1 MHITKISIAGF
12 RGIESVIEVAAPLSL
27 IVGPNNAGKSS
38 VIDAVRTVLQPFA
51 EGLGNRWI
59 SPSDFTRV
67 PDGKDHREIEISIE
81 FAGVAAHQR
90 GRLISILAPSVAED
104 AARLSLHSRLAVDG
118 RPVTRW
124 HGGDLNDNE
133 VESIAKEALRFIY
146 LPALRDATADLRPGQ
161 NNRLSNLVSAYAPPK
176 HEDRDSLV
184 AIMAAANLELA
195 KIPAI
200 LSSARAIQTRLT
212 GVTGRGPYAHQSSLQ
227 FSDPRYERI
236 VSSLQALA
244 GGMDPA
250 TLAENGLGYN
260 NLVYVSVL
268 LAVLETENDLAL
280 NVLLVEEPE
289 SHLHP
294 QLQTLLLQY
303 LEQLSDT
310 STQVIA
316 TTHSPQFA
324 SSAKVE
330 RITVLRP
337 PGTNTPTTAHLLA
350 RAPLNARAFS
360 HLRRFLDVTKS
371 MMLFSEAV
379 ILVEGVAELLLLPA
393 LAARE
398 GYSLAEQ
405 GVTVVSVDGLAF
417 DAFISIFESGGVPIR
432 CAVVSD
438 SDSRAV
444 ESSDDDG
451 DDLVWQQSHT
461 AAALAARASDSI
473 TIHLAQRT
481 FEWDLA
487 RANFD
492 RPDALILALKRVKP
506 IVGARI
512 DTTTFASAD
521 MFADALLKAVKN
533 VKGRFAQELA
543 DVLDTRPDLVVVVP
557 AYLRDALTSVVGVAP
572 PPIDA
577 SGSRF
582 GTDETNTNG

>member
-12 RGIESVIEVAAPLSL
+12 RGIDANVEVASPLSL

-51 EGLGNRWI
+51 DGLGNRWI
-59 SPSDFTRV
+59 APSDFTRV
-67 PDGKDHREIEISIE
+67 PEGTDHRDIEISID
-81 FAGVAAHQR
+81 FGGVQPQHR
-90 GRLISILAPSVAED
+90 GRLISILAPSIAEG
-104 AARLSLHSRLAVDG
+104 AARLSLHSRLGANG
-118 RPVTRW
+118 RPITRW

-161 NNRLSNLVSAYAPPK
+161 NNRLANLVSTYAPPK
-176 HEDRDSLV
+176 HQDRDALV
-184 AIMAAANLELA
+184 AIMAAANIELA
-195 KIPAI
+195 QIPAI

-212 GVTGRGPYAHQSSLQ
+212 GVTGRGPYAHSSSLQ
-227 FSDPRYERI
+227 FSDPRFERI

-244 GGMDPA
+244 GGTDPS

-294 QLQTLLLQY
+294 QLQALLLQY

-337 PGTNTPTTAHLLA
+337 KSLHSPTTANLLA
-350 RAPLNARAFS
+350 NAPLSPRSFS

-398 GYSLAEQ
+398 GISLAEQ
-405 GVTVVSVDGLAF
+405 GATVVSVDGLAF
-417 DAFISIFESGGVPIR
+417 DAFISVFESGGVPIR
-432 CAVVSD
+432 CAVISD
-438 SDSRAV
+438 SDSTLV
-444 ESSDDDG
+444 EAPEEEDEDF
-451 DDLVWQQSHT
+451 VWQQSDT
-461 AAALAARASDSI
+461 AAALRARASDNIS
-473 TIHLAQRT
+473 IHLAAQT

-487 RANFD
+487 LANFEQ
-492 RPDALILALKRVKP
+492 PDALLIALKRVKP
-506 IVGARI
+506 RVGARI
-512 DTTTFASAD
+512 DTTEYASASAY
-521 MFADALLKAVKN
+521 ADAVLDAVRD

-543 DVLDTRPDLVVVVP
+543 DVLDTRQDLQFVVP
-557 AYLRDALTSVVGVAP
+557 EYIKDALARA
-572 PPIDA
+572 INR
-577 SGSRF
+577 RF
-582 GTDETNTNG
+582 PGDVDGDSTDV

>member
-1 MHITKISIAGF
+1 MHITRISIAGF
-12 RGIESVIEVAAPLSL
+12 RGIESIIEVAAPLSL
-27 IVGPNNAGKSS
+27 IVGPNNSGKSS
-38 VIDAVRTVLQPFA
+38 VIDALRTVLQPFA

-67 PDGKDHREIEISIE
+67 PEGTDHRDIEISIE
-81 FAGVAAHQR
+81 FAGVEAHQR
-90 GRLISILAPSVAED
+90 GRLISILAPSIASD
-104 AARLSLHSRLAVDG
+104 AARLSLHSRLAADG

-161 NNRLSNLVSAYAPPK
+161 NNRLSNLVSTYAPPK

-212 GVTGRGPYAHQSSLQ
+212 GVTGSGPYAHQSSLQ

-244 GGMDPA
+244 GGTDPS

-303 LEQLSDT
+303 LEQLSD
-310 STQVIA
+310 SNTQVIA

-337 PGTNTPTTAHLLA
+337 PSADSPTTANLLA
-350 RAPLNARAFS
+350 RAPLSPRAFA

-379 ILVEGVAELLLLPA
+379 ILVEGVAELLLLPV

-405 GVTVVSVDGLAF
+405 GITVVSVDGLAF
-417 DAFISIFESGGVPIR
+417 DAFISIFETGGVSIR
-432 CAVVSD
+432 CAVISD
-438 SDSRAV
+438 SDSKLV
-444 ESSDDDG
+444 EPSAEEAE
-451 DDLVWQQSHT
+451 DLVWQQSDT
-461 AAALAARASDSI
+461 AAALQARASDSI
-473 TIHLAQRT
+473 SIHLAAQT

-487 RANFD
+487 YANFD
-492 RPDALILALKRVKP
+492 HPDALIIALKRVKP
-506 IVGARI
+506 RVGARI
-512 DTTTFASAD
+512 DTTTFTSANS
-521 MFADALLKAVKN
+521 FADALLKAVKN

-543 DVLDTRPDLVVVVP
+543 DVLETRPELVVVVP
-557 AYLRDALTSVVGVAP
+557 PYLRDALSSVIVTP
-572 PPIDA
+572 PVIDTQRGLTEA
-577 SGSRF
+577 
-582 GTDETNTNG
+582 DANV